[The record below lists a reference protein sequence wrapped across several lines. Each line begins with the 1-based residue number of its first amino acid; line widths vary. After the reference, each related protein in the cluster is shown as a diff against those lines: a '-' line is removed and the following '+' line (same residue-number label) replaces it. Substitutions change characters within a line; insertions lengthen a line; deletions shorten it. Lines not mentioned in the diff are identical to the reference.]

1 LLITITTSCSP
12 HTIYKTNT
20 VIVEPPQ
27 TLLKKCEVSPVKAG
41 ATTQEELLF
50 LVSEAYVETLRAV
63 ANCNIKTEEVIL
75 YIQKVKEN
83 LKGEK

>member
-1 LLITITTSCSP
+1 
-12 HTIYKTNT
+12 
-20 VIVEPPQ
+20 
-27 TLLKKCEVSPVKAG
+27 LLKKCEVSPVKAG